1 MADTEYMYELKIP
14 KEMVAVLIGIGG
26 NVKNQIEDATK
37 TRINVKSDEGDVF
50 IRGEDSILLY
60 SAREIIKAIGRGFN
74 PEIAMLLLKQE
85 YALEMVNLREMIDEQ
100 HMMRLKGRVIGAEGK
115 ARKNIE
121 FLTETYISIY
131 GKTIGIIGESA
142 NVSVARRAI
151 ETLISGSNH
160 ATVYKW
166 LEKNRRDLK
175 RRELVGD
182 KDFMENIK
190 EEKAKE
196 STEVKV
202 KDSKEVEEEKAS
214 ETKGAKG
221 KEGRKAKGE
230 EIEEDNEDG

>member
-14 KEMVAVLIGIGG
+14 KDRVAVLIGTGG
-26 NVKNQIEDATK
+26 DVKRQIEEATK
-37 TRINVKSDEGDVF
+37 THLDIKSDEGDVF
-50 IRGEDSILLY
+50 IKGEDSIMLY

-85 YALEMVNLREMIDEQ
+85 YALEMINLREMIDEQ
-100 HMMRLKGRVIGAEGK
+100 HMMRLKGRVIGADGK

-142 NVSVARRAI
+142 NVSVARKAI
-151 ETLISGSNH
+151 ETLLSGSNH

-175 RRELVGD
+175 RREMIGS
-182 KDFMENIK
+182 KDFEGQMRDEPERNADKPNEKIEKPK
-190 EEKAKE
+190 EK
-196 STEVKV
+196 
-202 KDSKEVEEEKAS
+202 
-214 ETKGAKG
+214 
-221 KEGRKAKGE
+221 
-230 EIEEDNEDG
+230 